1 MPLPG
6 RKTLTA
12 IALAVIATISATLA
26 AAPGFLLL
34 RGLSLDVATG
44 LRWRMFGDAHETLS
58 SPTVVIALDEETYR
72 TPPFKGTPTI
82 AWTGEIG
89 RVLSTLLD
97 AGVKVVGFDVI
108 FPTTIEDSE
117 ISFDKETIGER
128 MRGFDR
134 DFLRALSAGASEGK
148 VVLGAIRTGNDLI
161 LPAAGQRA
169 VVDQMRNIRFL
180 NVYSDWD
187 GVVRRVP
194 LIVSVNGHP
203 APAMSLELAS
213 RALGA
218 QPKITFAGVEIAGN
232 VIASSVPNA
241 MTLNFDGG
249 SGDIPTYSL
258 ADLLACVDKD
268 DTNFFRRNFAGR
280 VVLFG
285 SNLDLEDLKLTSKR
299 FAAAP
304 RPAVTERCVSGALR
318 TTQPARGLID
328 GVFVQ
333 ATAVNNLLRR
343 EALVELG
350 DGPRWLIAFAGAAIE
365 FAAALYLTP
374 VGVGLSLLFICG
386 AAAAL
391 AAIAL
396 HFLVA
401 APVVEVCLAGLTAII
416 GTTVFR
422 LFVTDRDKRA
432 LRRNFEL
439 YLAPAVVERIANSD
453 KPPQLGGE
461 QRDVTI
467 FFSDLVT
474 FSTLSETLA
483 PHDVVDLMNRYLTAM
498 TDVIEAEGGLID
510 KYIGDAILAVFGAPL
525 DDPRHA
531 ERAVRAALACCGK
544 LDALNAES
552 RITNAPALAHRI
564 GLNSG
569 PAVVGNIGS
578 KRRFNYTVMGD
589 AVNLASRLEGAN
601 RYFGTSLVASEKTV
615 ILAKAQFV
623 WRELDVIRVKGRAE
637 AVRIFEPLAFKGSE
651 TKEQIERA
659 EGYLEGL
666 ALWRAGNFSAAARQ
680 CARFADIDP
689 PSARL
694 LKRSRTMAQ
703 AARPDSWD
711 PVFTLE

>member
-1 MPLPG
+1 
-6 RKTLTA
+6 
-12 IALAVIATISATLA
+12 
-26 AAPGFLLL
+26 
-34 RGLSLDVATG
+34 
-44 LRWRMFGDAHETLS
+44 
-58 SPTVVIALDEETYR
+58 
-72 TPPFKGTPTI
+72 
-82 AWTGEIG
+82 
-89 RVLSTLLD
+89 
-97 AGVKVVGFDVI
+97 
-108 FPTTIEDSE
+108 
-117 ISFDKETIGER
+117 

-304 RPAVTERCVSGALR
+304 RPAVTERCVSRALR

-365 FAAALYLTP
+365 SAAALYLTP
-374 VGVGLSLLFICG
+374 VGVGLSLLFLCG

-637 AVRIFEPLAFKGSE
+637 AVRIFEPLAFKV
-651 TKEQIERA
+651 
-659 EGYLEGL
+659 
-666 ALWRAGNFSAAARQ
+666 ARQ
-680 CARFADIDP
+680 KSRS
-689 PSARL
+689 SAR
-694 LKRSRTMAQ
+694 KVTSRALRCGAPATS
-703 AARPDSWD
+703 RLPPDDVHAS
-711 PVFTLE
+711 PT